1 MNGDLRVIL
10 NWVQGHHG
18 SQRADGASGRHY
30 SVHHGGDGS
39 YRVLVQ
45 GSGFHLIWPSSDGGF
60 TFSLDHP
67 LGLDECKVWA
77 QQYEDEAAAPLYSV
91 W

>member
-1 MNGDLRVIL
+1 MVLVDVITQCTTG
-10 NWVQGHHG
+10 VM
-18 SQRADGASGRHY
+18 A
-30 SVHHGGDGS
+30 GS

-67 LGLDECKVWA
+67 LGLDEGKVWA